1 MAGGTIHLAGN
12 KRNLS
17 GRSNLVKEAI
27 YVRFVLVL
35 ILLFLVA
42 CTSQAKSPTTIPNPI
57 ETQPATELPST
68 PAPTAIPPTETL
80 TSVATSA
87 PSPTQAVELFTESGG
102 VYTVNLTPADF
113 VDVIDNPYFP
123 LPAGTKWEYEIRNGN
138 NPTQTDT
145 LEVLKEKRAVNGVQA
160 TVVRD
165 TVSVP
170 APGTVSSGNQIV
182 EDTFDWFAQDKYGNV
197 WYVGESVDNYIGG
210 ILVSHAG
217 SWEWGVDGALPGIIM
232 WAEPS
237 AHLNEEYRQEY
248 YVGKAEDMG
257 QVLSVTESLTVPF
270 GSFDQVVKTLDFSN
284 IETGKEQKFYAPG
297 IGLLKEMDVNG
308 KEEVVLIKLTQPTQ

>member
-1 MAGGTIHLAGN
+1 MKQAITL
-12 KRNLS
+12 
-17 GRSNLVKEAI
+17 RS
-27 YVRFVLVL
+27 VLVL

-57 ETQPATELPST
+57 ETQPTTELPST
-68 PAPTAIPPTETL
+68 SIPARTAIPPTETP
-80 TSVATSA
+80 TSAATSA
-87 PSPTQAVELFTESGG
+87 PSPTPAVELFTESGG
-102 VYTVNLTPADF
+102 VYTVNLTPVDF
-113 VDVIDNPYFP
+113 VDGIDNPYFP

-138 NPTQTDT
+138 HPTQTDT
-145 LEVLKEKRAVNGVQA
+145 LEVLKDKRAVNGVQA

-165 TVSVP
+165 TVS
-170 APGTVSSGNQIV
+170 SGSQIV

-197 WYVGESVDNYIGG
+197 WYVGESVDNYLGG

-217 SWEWGVDGALPGIIM
+217 SWEWGVDGALPGILM
-232 WAEPS
+232 WADPS

-248 YVGKAEDMG
+248 YIGKAEDMG
-257 QVLSVTESLTVPF
+257 QVLSVNESLTVPF

-284 IETGKEQKFYAPG
+284 IEAGKEQKFYAPG

-308 KEEVVLIKLTQPTQ
+308 KEEVVLIKMTQLSQ